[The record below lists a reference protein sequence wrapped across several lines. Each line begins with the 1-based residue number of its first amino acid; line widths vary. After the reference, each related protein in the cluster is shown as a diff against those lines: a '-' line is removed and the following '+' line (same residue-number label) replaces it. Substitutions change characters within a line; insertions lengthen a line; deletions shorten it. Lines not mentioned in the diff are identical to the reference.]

1 MNQYWMFHSK
11 SLNDDSF
18 KNHTERV
25 WRIVKYENQTGNKTN
40 YYKIVQGDVI
50 KFGRVR
56 FQVKKLVLDPVKVEE
71 MKGGDIDDNEYNS
84 LPTKNN
90 TNID

>member
-1 MNQYWMFHSK
+1 MFHSK
-11 SLNDDSF
+11 SLLDESF

-40 YYKIVQGDVI
+40 YYKIVKGDVI

-56 FQVKKLVLDPVKVEE
+56 FQVKKLVLDP
-71 MKGGDIDDNEYNS
+71 I
-84 LPTKNN
+84 
-90 TNID
+90 